1 MKNRVTGWHQ
11 TSPWPVVAT
20 TWPSYASLVGGGQ
33 PSPLKNDGLRQLG
46 WLFPYI
52 VEKKKSSKPPTSGA
66 CHIWDITT
74 TIWKNKT
81 CSKPPTIKVWW
92 KPSKCVPSVPSEL
105 VMKVAITW
113 PYTSWQWDNNSTKR
127 PQKYLIHL
135 PNFPHLQLIFI
146 LWLYPANQG
155 YSAISPKAIVYA

>member
-52 VEKKKSSKPPTSGA
+52 VGKKKFQ
-66 CHIWDITT
+66 TT
-74 TIWKNKT
+74 N
-81 CSKPPTIKVWW
+81 
-92 KPSKCVPSVPSEL
+92 
-105 VMKVAITW
+105 
-113 PYTSWQWDNNSTKR
+113 QWGMSYMGYNNHNMEK
-127 PQKYLIHL
+127 
-135 PNFPHLQLIFI
+135 
-146 LWLYPANQG
+146 
-155 YSAISPKAIVYA
+155 